1 MTRVRLTA
9 MMMVLGLG
17 LSACGSVDT
26 ATRNAPLEKT
36 QTDLA
41 APAPSFALAGYTV
54 NVPETLTVSEANG
67 YRPKADIVWR
77 GDAYG
82 DRYQQVGAIF
92 DEAVELGAANLD
104 GAQDVVVDIELT
116 RFHALTEK
124 TRYSVGGIHA
134 IEFVMT
140 IRDAKTGAVVRG
152 PREIKADL
160 KGYGGSK
167 AIQAE
172 AQGLTQ
178 KYRITNH
185 LARVIQEE
193 MTLATGWVAPKGG
206 TTAQVVPM
214 TPVKQ
219 LGS

>member
-1 MTRVRLTA
+1 MKRVQITA
-9 MMMVLGLG
+9 MMMVLGFG
-17 LSACGSVDT
+17 LSACASVET
-26 ATRNAPLEKT
+26 ATRNAPLEQT

-41 APAPSFALAGYTV
+41 APAPSFALAGYDV
-54 NVPETLTVSEANG
+54 KVPTTLKVSEANS

-77 GDAYG
+77 GDVYG

-92 DEAVELGAANLD
+92 DDAIELGAGNLD
-104 GAQDVVVDIELT
+104 GAMDVVVEIEIT

-124 TRYSVGGIHA
+124 TRYSVGGIHS

-140 IRDAKTGAVVRG
+140 IRDAQTGVIVRG
-152 PREIKADL
+152 PRDLKADL
-160 KGYGGSK
+160 TGYGGSK

-178 KYRITNH
+178 KFRITNH

-193 MTLATGWVAPKGG
+193 MTLATGWVPPKGG

-214 TPVKQ
+214 TPVTQ
-219 LGS
+219 IGS